1 MRKGILLLFLE
12 EDPVRRKLVFINVF
26 GELIGRKL
34 LQALAI
40 GRCDESGAH
49 GSCLRTQIE

>member
-40 GRCDESGAH
+40 SRCDESGAH
-49 GSCLRTQIE
+49 GSCLRSQME